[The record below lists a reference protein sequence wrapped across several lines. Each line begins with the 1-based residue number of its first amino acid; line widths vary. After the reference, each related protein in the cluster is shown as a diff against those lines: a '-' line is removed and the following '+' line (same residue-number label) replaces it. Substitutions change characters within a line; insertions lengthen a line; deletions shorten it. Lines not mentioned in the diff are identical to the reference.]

1 MTKKEYISNCAEIT
15 EIIAPSED
23 HDCAVD
29 DDVEDGGVG
38 SMCLAKFLGE
48 NENMLEALE
57 YFSLRPGSLA
67 KIVTEIGGA
76 EIYRFEQMELLED
89 IRQLYHAVVLLG
101 LGLLEACDAMMSAE
115 SFRAVV
121 HGRLREELEYL
132 GLSADDLER
141 DRPYLKENGTSA
153 DKVLGAM
160 IHLRHATLL
169 KHYIGRGPSGDDTYF
184 DYYPGEMYY
193 HMAIMEWFLGDGP
206 RMA

>member
-1 MTKKEYISNCAEIT
+1 MTKEEYISTYAEI
-15 EIIAPSED
+15 IDPIRYHAGV
-23 HDCAVD
+23 VD

-38 SMCLAKFLGE
+38 PMCLAKFLGE

-57 YFSLRPGSLA
+57 YFSLSPENLV

-89 IRQLYHAVVLLG
+89 IRQLYLAPTEVAPAYV
-101 LGLLEACDAMMSAE
+101 AMMSAE

-141 DRPYLKENGTSA
+141 DRPFLKENGMSA

-160 IHLRHATLL
+160 IHIRHAVLL
-169 KHYIGRGPSGDDTYF
+169 KSYIGQGPSGDDTYF

-193 HMAIMEWFLGDGP
+193 YIAIMEWFLGDGP